1 MSDLE
6 PLGESLDGILQRM
19 GVPSPTD
26 LARVTEEWRE
36 VVPEPF
42 ATHARPAG
50 LLEGVLTLEVLDG
63 MSASL
68 LRYRSRELVEALG
81 RHLGPG
87 IVTEVRI
94 RVGRSR
100 KGP

>member
-6 PLGESLDGILQRM
+6 PLGDALEAILRRL

-26 LARVTEEWRE
+26 LARVTEEWSR

-42 ATHARPAG
+42 ASRSQPAG
-50 LLEGVLTLEVLDG
+50 LSDGILTLDVPDG

-68 LRYRSRELVEALG
+68 LRYRSEELIGALE
-81 RHLGPG
+81 RDLGPG
-87 IVTEVRI
+87 VVSEVRI
-94 RVGRSR
+94 RVRRSK
-100 KGP
+100 KGL

>member
-6 PLGESLDGILQRM
+6 PLGEALGGILRRL

-26 LARVTEEWRE
+26 LARVTEEWSQL
-36 VVPEPF
+36 VPEPF
-42 ATHARPAG
+42 ASRSEPAG
-50 LLEGVLTLEVLDG
+50 LSEGVLTLEVPDG

-68 LRYRSRELVEALG
+68 LRYRSEELIEALG

-87 IVTEVRI
+87 IVSEVRI
-94 RVGRSR
+94 RVGRR
-100 KGP
+100 KKGR

>member
-6 PLGESLDGILQRM
+6 PLGESLEGILRRL

-26 LARVTEEWRE
+26 LAKVTEQWADL
-36 VVPEPF
+36 VPEPF
-42 ATHARPAG
+42 AGHSEPAG
-50 LLEGVLTLEVLDG
+50 LSDGVLTLEVPDG

-68 LRYRSRELVEALG
+68 LRYRSDELIEALG

-87 IVTEVRI
+87 IVTEIRI
-94 RVGRSR
+94 RVGRR
-100 KGP
+100 KKGL